1 MDFSCAPTLLA
12 LCIYVFFLVLIS
24 IKRAYTLIWP
34 LRHRVASFRGY
45 IYSAIFVWAAVTTLR
60 ALTSLVVKFKILNI
74 DSWMVALSCVV
85 VFSLIVTCNFCYT
98 REINR

>member
-24 IKRAYTLIWP
+24 IKRA
-34 LRHRVASFRGY
+34 
-45 IYSAIFVWAAVTTLR
+45 
-60 ALTSLVVKFKILNI
+60 LTSLVVKFEILHI

-85 VFSLIVTCNFCYT
+85 VFSLIVTCNFCNT
-98 REINR
+98 RGINR